1 MPFFLWSINFLINF
15 FLETSH
21 AFLNLRQEKS
31 EEEIYAIL
39 ETYEINKL
47 DINRI
52 YRYLDK
58 YSQEEDELHN
68 GPDDDTSVSSNL

>member
-15 FLETSH
+15 FLEISH